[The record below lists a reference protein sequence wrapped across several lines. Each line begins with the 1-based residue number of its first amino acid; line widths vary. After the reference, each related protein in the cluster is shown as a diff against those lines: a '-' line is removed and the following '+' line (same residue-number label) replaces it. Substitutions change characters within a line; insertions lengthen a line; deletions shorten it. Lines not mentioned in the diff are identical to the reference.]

1 MRDDE
6 QTPLARSGER
16 ERERVAASSWP
27 VLRLLVVPFIL
38 GLLQTVA
45 TAAEVDAL
53 RSLACTEYYAYNAP
67 AQASEPDATS
77 CRLPVVEAHFSD
89 LMFRVTVSVT
99 LANLLGMLIYGRHF
113 RLGTRRWMAA
123 LGMLGNLVA
132 RIPMV
137 ILPLAQYPYLLS
149 GSLRA
154 ISATAMVRIYW
165 ACLIACG
172 LSGASELVVLCLDS
186 YIVDDSSP
194 QIRSSLFARIQV
206 AQLLG
211 ASIGPTLGHVA
222 VALFPNMANRR
233 FGYTHPLH
241 PHAPFLF
248 NTASYWLT
256 IVIAFIGI
264 VWVAFVVR
272 PLTLPSKTKHAHG
285 QSPQI
290 APHWLGQY
298 RLLVPRH
305 IRGWKYDCR
314 IAQFTLA
321 ESFNGLA
328 VEGVVVLVYILGY
341 VFRWG
346 QTELSYALTVSN
358 TLNLAMTV
366 FGFPLVTRV
375 IMRHQRPSAG
385 MRGMSPDAVHRCLEL
400 RDADHDV
407 SDEQRQAV
415 QMWRTKVDL
424 NAARLS
430 LASNTLSWLT
440 LALGV
445 WLLSPAVVIIG
456 GCALSLGVCAA
467 PMIRSAACTV
477 ADVITGA
484 QSALPVPHGARGV
497 APRRGAD
504 SYLVIV
510 STLLLP
516 VMLTGPVLRNWV
528 YSATLSTF
536 PGAFFIVIAGLQAT
550 ALLLLA
556 HA

>member
-1 MRDDE
+1 MHDDE
-6 QTPLARSGER
+6 RTPLARAG
-16 ERERVAASSWP
+16 ERERVAVSSWP

-53 RSLACTEYYAYNAP
+53 RSLACTEYYAHSAP
-67 AQASEPDATS
+67 AQGSEPDATS
-77 CRLPVVEAHFSD
+77 CRLPAVEAHFSD
-89 LMFRVTVSVT
+89 LMFRVTVSVA
-99 LANLLGMLIYGRHF
+99 LANLLGMLVYGRHF

-137 ILPLAQYPYLLS
+137 ILPLAQYPYLLP

-154 ISATAMVRIYW
+154 ISVSAMVRIYW

-211 ASIGPTLGHVA
+211 ASIGPTLGHLA
-222 VALFPNMANRR
+222 VALFPTMANRR
-233 FGYTHPLH
+233 FGYIHPLH
-241 PHAPFLF
+241 AHAPFLF

-272 PLTLPSKTKHAHG
+272 PLTLSGKAKHTHG
-285 QSPQI
+285 PAPQV

-305 IRGWKYDCR
+305 IRGWMYDCR

-341 VFRWG
+341 VFHWG
-346 QTELSYALTVSN
+346 QTELSYAFTVSN

-366 FGFPLVTRV
+366 FGFPFVTRT

-385 MRGMSPDAVHRCLEL
+385 MRGMSPDTVHRCLEL
-400 RDADHDV
+400 RDTEHI

-415 QMWRTKVDL
+415 QLWRTKVDL

-484 QSALPVPHGARGV
+484 QSTLPVPHGARGV

-516 VMLTGPVLRNWV
+516 VMLAGPVLRNWV
-528 YSATLSTF
+528 YNATLETF

-550 ALLLLA
+550 AFLLLA
-556 HA
+556 PA